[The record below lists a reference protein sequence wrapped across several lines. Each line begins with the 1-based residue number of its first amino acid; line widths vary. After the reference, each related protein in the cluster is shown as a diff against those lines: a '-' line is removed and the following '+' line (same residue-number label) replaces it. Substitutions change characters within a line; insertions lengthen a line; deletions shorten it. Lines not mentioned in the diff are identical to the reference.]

1 MNKLQK
7 QRYVYFMRS
16 TCAEGRI
23 KIGCSYK
30 PASRLPQ
37 IGLWSP
43 YALEVMAVAPGD
55 FETERALH
63 SYFAADRLH
72 REWFRSSPELLF
84 VIDQMSRGASLSEAV
99 WAYDRSLA
107 RAA

>member
-1 MNKLQK
+1 MKDLQK
-7 QRYVYFMRS
+7 KHYVYFLRS
-16 TCAEGRI
+16 TCSEGRI

-30 PASRLPQ
+30 PVNRL
-37 IGLWSP
+37 L
-43 YALEVMAVAPGD
+43 ALSVWAQYPCEIMAVAPGGFD
-55 FETERALH
+55 VERALH

-84 VIDQMSRGASLSEAV
+84 VIDQMAKGKTLADAV
-99 WAYDRSLA
+99 WEYGRSRA

>member
-1 MNKLQK
+1 MKDLQK
-7 QRYVYFMRS
+7 KRYVYFARPVG
-16 TCAEGRI
+16 ADGRI

-30 PASRLPQ
+30 PASRLV
-37 IGLWSP
+37 
-43 YALEVMAVAPGD
+43 ALSVWCAYPVEIVAVAAGGFD
-55 FETERALH
+55 VERSLH

-84 VIDQMSRGASLSEAV
+84 VIDQMSRGRTLSEAV
-99 WAYDRSLA
+99 WDYDRSLA